1 MTRMVKAVSDMD
13 FDEVS
18 LVDRPAVPHA
28 RVALA
33 KRHDLEDS
41 VGDYFDQDGDVVDI
55 NDLEA
60 GDIVADENGQLFE
73 WVEDPDDEDETAPAA
88 ERELETVGKNF
99 PGAVFGREPLSKST
113 EATIREELRKAQTEG
128 DRDAVIAKA
137 FGEITKAEQ
146 RANEAE
152 AIAKSE
158 QTLRLTR
165 EYISKAAEY
174 NVPIP
179 AEELG
184 PVLLGMAVAEFDG
197 QLPTGSCAV
206 IHKALCASGEMLYTE
221 AGFDGQADNLD
232 PFDQV
237 EAYLESEVAKA
248 ARGGAEVSKAQ
259 ATTNFFESN
268 PRAYDDY
275 VAGLGR

>member
-1 MTRMVKAVSDMD
+1 MSRMVKAVSDMD

-18 LVDRPAVPHA
+18 LVDRPAVAHA

-33 KRHDLEDS
+33 KRHTLEDT
-41 VGDYFDQDGDVVDI
+41 VGDYFDQDGDVVDLSE
-55 NDLEA
+55 LEA
-60 GDIVADENGQLFE
+60 GDIVSDENGQLFE
-73 WVEDPDDEDETAPAA
+73 WVEDGEDEDAPV
-88 ERELETVGKNF
+88 ERELETVGKSF
-99 PGAVFGREPLSKST
+99 PGSVFGTREPLSKST

-137 FGEITKAEQ
+137 FGEISKAEQ
-146 RANEAE
+146 RANRAE
-152 AIAKSE
+152 EIAKSE

-179 AEELG
+179 AAELG
-184 PVLLGMAVAEFDG
+184 PVLLSMAVAEFDG
-197 QLPTGSCAV
+197 ALAEGSCAV
-206 IHKALCASGEMLYTE
+206 IHKALCAAGEMLYTE

-237 EAYLESEVAKA
+237 EAFISGEVAKA
-248 ARGGAEVSKAQ
+248 ARTAGGEVISKEA
-259 ATTNFFESN
+259 ATANYFESN

>member
-1 MTRMVKAVSDMD
+1 MSRMVKAVSDAIY
-13 FDEVS
+13 DEVS
-18 LVDRPAVPHA
+18 LVDRPAVEHG
-28 RVALA
+28 RIALA
-33 KRHDLEDS
+33 KRANQEDT
-41 VGDYFDQDGDVVDI
+41 VGDYFDQDGDAVDI
-55 NDLEA
+55 NELED
-60 GDIVADENGQLFE
+60 GDVVTDETGAQFV
-73 WVEDPDDEDETAPAA
+73 WVEDEPEAAA
-88 ERELETVGKNF
+88 EVEPELETVGKSF
-99 PGAVFGREPLSKST
+99 PGSVFGAREPLSKST
-113 EATIREELRKAQTEG
+113 EASIREELRKAQTEG

-137 FGEITKAEQ
+137 FGYISKAEQ
-146 RANEAE
+146 RANAAE
-152 AIAKSE
+152 QIAKSE

-179 AEELG
+179 ADELG

-206 IHKALCASGEMLYTE
+206 IHKALCAAGEMLYTE
-221 AGFDGQADNLD
+221 AGFDGSADNVD

-237 EAYLESEVAKA
+237 EAFIAGEVAKSARSGSEPISKEA
-248 ARGGAEVSKAQ
+248 ATADY
-259 ATTNFFESN
+259 FESN